1 MSKSYLDRMRKLRG
15 ESKSYAA
22 TVIDAKPQEKSLKTK
37 NKRRSLTTVVKR
49 SRIAAKKN
57 PKTRSMMRARKAKR
71 RARDARGHF
80 IKKKRTAARN
90 PVKRKRAK
98 RSGSKRVAKRRGVT
112 RIKRALGRKRSN
124 GRFTR
129 RGKHRVRGY
138 RRKVAGRS
146 KKTLVRAHSS
156 YEAAPRKKKRRRSA
170 KEEVMKENPRRRRHR
185 RSGKARRRH
194 NPVMENPRK
203 RKHKRRSPRRRAR
216 RRSTT
221 TAVMPAVV
229 RRRTRKGGRR
239 TSPAAVKVVVI
250 RGLSGGGRRKKR
262 RSSSKRRKG
271 VHRRKGA
278 HRRTHKRRSHRRGYT
293 PASHQLVAA
302 SEAGFFEN
310 PLGGYA
316 LENPLSG
323 GELALAAGTAAV
335 GYILTDFLDRY
346 LAVKQYLPTTA
357 VAGAAGYSTT
367 APSPVNTVPGMLRI
381 AAQAGLAAAAFAGAH
396 FVEKPMGRAAL
407 QGAGLGAL
415 THLLGQLF
423 NHYVMAKIIPTATAG
438 GMIAGWQPMYQQE
451 IQADTA
457 ATASGL
463 AGVGFLGL
471 GAPAARPRV
480 LQRPNASIPY
490 REVGPRAVAA
500 PPPAGVG
507 NCVPCMSGD
516 QTAASAA
523 AALQDTGG
531 GTSFVPQGPPP
542 IDQSGWSAQ
551 PPSGG
556 NGSNGGNAVPSGGSN
571 GTTPAPIT
579 SGNNGTNGGRP
590 TNLGGID
597 LTNIFPDE

>member
-1 MSKSYLDRMRKLRG
+1 
-15 ESKSYAA
+15 
-22 TVIDAKPQEKSLKTK
+22 
-37 NKRRSLTTVVKR
+37 
-49 SRIAAKKN
+49 
-57 PKTRSMMRARKAKR
+57 MRARKAKR

-80 IKKKRTAARN
+80 IKKKTKRTAARN

-98 RSGSKRVAKRRGVT
+98 RSGSKRRGVT
-112 RIKRALGRKRSN
+112 RIKRALGRKKSN

-170 KEEVMKENPRRRRHR
+170 KEEVMKENPRRRRRR

-203 RKHKRRSPRRRAR
+203 RKHKRRSPRRRA

-262 RSSSKRRKG
+262 RASSKRRRGPARKRK
-271 VHRRKGA
+271 HAKRRKSRNRSYTDYSRQLGMGGPEG
-278 HRRTHKRRSHRRGYT
+278 HRHAMG
-293 PASHQLVAA
+293 
-302 SEAGFFEN
+302 EAGFFEN

-346 LAVKQYLPTTA
+346 LAQRQYAPATLPTGATTFST
-357 VAGAAGYSTT
+357 AAGGQIS
-367 APSPVNTVPGMLRI
+367 NTVPGMLRI
-381 AAQAGLAAAAFAGAH
+381 AAQAGIAAAAFAGAH

-423 NHYVMAKIIPTATAG
+423 NHYVMAKFVVSSSAPTT
-438 GMIAGWQPMYQQE
+438 WQALYTPE
-451 IQADTA
+451 IQSDTA
-457 ATASGL
+457 ATNSGL
-463 AGVGFLGL
+463 AGLPFGL
-471 GAPAARPRV
+471 GAPPARPRV

-507 NCVPCMSGD
+507 NCAPCMSGD
-516 QTAASAA
+516 QYAASAA

-542 IDQSGWSAQ
+542 VDQSGWNGS
-551 PPSGG
+551 PPGGG
-556 NGSNGGNAVPSGGSN
+556 NGSNGGAACPGSN
-571 GTTPAPIT
+571 GSSGSNGSTPAPIT
-579 SGNNGTNGGRP
+579 SGSNGSGQP
-590 TNLGGID
+590 TNLGGLKQSD
-597 LTNIFPDE
+597 MFPDE

>member
-22 TVIDAKPQEKSLKTK
+22 TVIDAKPQEKSLKSQ
-37 NKRRSLTTVVKR
+37 NKRRNLTTVVKR
-49 SRIAAKKN
+49 SRIATKKN

-80 IKKKRTAARN
+80 IKKKTKRTAARN

-98 RSGSKRVAKRRGVT
+98 RSGSKRRGVT
-112 RIKRALGRKRSN
+112 RIKRALGRKKSN

-146 KKTLVRAHSS
+146 RKTLVRAHSS
-156 YEAAPRKKKRRRSA
+156 YEAAPKKRKKRRSA
-170 KEEVMKENPRRRRHR
+170 KEEVMKENPRRRRR

-203 RKHKRRSPRRRAR
+203 RKHKRRSTRRRA

-221 TAVMPAVV
+221 TAVMPAIV

-262 RSSSKRRKG
+262 RSTSRRRKSSHG
-271 VHRRKGA
+271 RKRKHA
-278 HRRTHKRRSHRRGYT
+278 KRRTHRRREGYT
-293 PASHQLVAA
+293 SKSHQLAMA
-302 SEAGFFEN
+302 STYEGGFFEN

-346 LAVKQYLPTTA
+346 LALKQYSPATVPT
-357 VAGAAGYSTT
+357 GAAGYSAT
-367 APSPVNTVPGMLRI
+367 APSAVNTVPGMLRI
-381 AAQAGLAAAAFAGAH
+381 AAQAGIAAAAFAGAH

-423 NHYVMAKIIPTATAG
+423 NHYVMAKITVSATAG

-471 GAPAARPRV
+471 GAPAQRPRV
-480 LQRPNASIPY
+480 LQRPNQSIPY

-507 NCVPCMSGD
+507 NCAPCMSGD
-516 QTAASAA
+516 QYAASAA

-542 IDQSGWSAQ
+542 VDQSGWTG
-551 PPSGG
+551 PPPGGG
-556 NGSNGGNAVPSGGSN
+556 NGSNGGAACPGSN
-571 GTTPAPIT
+571 NGSTPAPIT
-579 SGNNGTNGGRP
+579 SGSNGSGQP
-590 TNLGGID
+590 TNLGGLKQSD
-597 LTNIFPDE
+597 MFPDE

>member
-1 MSKSYLDRMRKLRG
+1 MSKSYLDRMRKLRS

-37 NKRRSLTTVVKR
+37 NKRRNLTTVVKR

-98 RSGSKRVAKRRGVT
+98 RAGSKRVAKRRGVT

-156 YEAAPRKKKRRRSA
+156 YEAAPKKRKRRRSAA
-170 KEEVMKENPRRRRHR
+170 KEEVMKENPRRRRRR

-250 RGLSGGGRRKKR
+250 RGLSGGRRKKR
-262 RSSSKRRKG
+262 RSSSKRR
-271 VHRRKGA
+271 RGA
-278 HRRTHKRRSHRRGYT
+278 HKRKHAHKRRSHRRGYT

-346 LAVKQYLPTTA
+346 LANAQYAPATLP
-357 VAGAAGYSTT
+357 AGATAFSTAAGGQIS
-367 APSPVNTVPGMLRI
+367 NTVPGMTRI
-381 AAQAGLAAAAFAGAH
+381 FAQAGIAAAAFAGAH

-423 NHYVMAKIIPTATAG
+423 NHYVMANFVVSSSAPTT
-438 GMIAGWQPMYQQE
+438 WQALYAAE
-451 IQADTA
+451 IQSDTA
-457 ATASGL
+457 ATNSNLNTLG
-463 AGVGFLGL
+463 GFLGL
-471 GAPAARPRV
+471 GAPPARPRV

-500 PPPAGVG
+500 PPASTGVG

-542 IDQSGWSAQ
+542 VDQSGWNGS

-556 NGSNGGNAVPSGGSN
+556 NGSNGGAACPGSN
-571 GTTPAPIT
+571 GTTPAPVA
-579 SGNNGTNGGRP
+579 SGSNGSGQP
-590 TNLGGID
+590 TNLGGLKQSD
-597 LTNIFPDE
+597 MFPDE